1 MMNTQHTLRLFSD
14 TLPLTVSDHGS
25 GQTFLLLHGGAGPV
39 SVAGLANAIST
50 TGRAIVPTHPGYSGE
65 PQPDWFHRID
75 DLALAYLALLE
86 RLDAKDVVV
95 VGSSLGGWIGAEMA
109 LRNSP
114 RISVLVLLNAAG
126 IDSGS
131 PDRPIVDPTKL
142 PLSERAALAFHN
154 PQKFALTPATPEAL
168 AMMIS
173 NQKATQVY
181 AGESFMHDP
190 TLRARLAGIAIP
202 TMVIWGTSD
211 RIMDID
217 YGRRY
222 AQSIPGARF
231 EPVDEAGHFPQI
243 ERLDEVLRLIDDLL
257 VAQAE

>member
-1 MMNTQHTLRLFSD
+1 MNTPQTLRLFSD
-14 TLPLTVSDHGS
+14 TLSLAVADQGS
-25 GQTFLLLHGGAGPV
+25 GQTFLILHGGAGPV
-39 SVAGLANAIST
+39 SVSGLANAISA
-50 TGRAIVPTHPGYSGE
+50 TGRAIVPTHPGYSGQ
-65 PQPDWFHRID
+65 PRPDWFHRID

-95 VGSSLGGWIGAEMA
+95 IGSSLGGWIGSEMA

-114 RISVLVLLNAAG
+114 RMAALILLNAAG

-142 PLSERAALAFHN
+142 PPSERAALAFHN
-154 PQKFALTPATPEAL
+154 PQKFALTPANPEAL
-168 AMMIS
+168 AMMIA
-173 NQKATQVY
+173 NQKATQIY

-190 TLRARLAGIAIP
+190 TLRGRLAGIAIP
-202 TMVIWGTSD
+202 AMVIWGTSD
-211 RIMDID
+211 RIMDVD

-231 EPVDEAGHFPQI
+231 EPIDEAGHFPQI
-243 ERLDEVLRLIDDLL
+243 ERLDEVLRLIDDL
-257 VAQAE
+257 VAAQTA